1 MSREISLI
9 FPGQGSQHLGMLT
22 PNLLSNYKDLIQE
35 SSDLLGF
42 DFIKLINED
51 PDGLLNQTSFTQPA
65 LLLTSYLHF
74 LNFKDITNI
83 KPFVVA
89 GHSLGEYTALVASNS
104 IDFFD
109 ALNLVRNRGIL
120 MESAPEGSMAAIMGL
135 DVKTLKDICSLEENT
150 SGLIVSCANLNSP
163 IQTVIAGNSNAVSN
177 VCEKAKEAGAKRA
190 ITLNVSVPSHCMLMD
205 KPATLFNESLNKVL
219 ISEPETKIIQ
229 NFSGDFSDNIELI
242 KSNLV
247 KQLTGS
253 VKWVDV
259 IDKIKNLDTLV
270 IECGPGKVLQGI
282 GRSNNLSDILI
293 SSDDN
298 FKDNLKGLLNE

>member
-22 PNLLSNYKDLIQE
+22 PDLLSNYKDLILE

-135 DVKTLKDICSLEENT
+135 DVKTLKDICSLEENS

-229 NFSGDFSDNIELI
+229 NFSGDFSDSIELI

>member
-22 PNLLSNYKDLIQE
+22 PNLLSNYKDLILE

-177 VCEKAKEAGAKRA
+177 VCKKAKEAGAKRA
-190 ITLNVSVPSHCMLMD
+190 IALNVSVPSHCMLMD
-205 KPATLFNESLNKVL
+205 KPATLFNESLNKAL

-229 NFSGDFSDNIELI
+229 NFSGDFSDSIELI

>member
-135 DVKTLKDICSLEENT
+135 DVKTLKDICSFEENT

-205 KPATLFNESLNKVL
+205 KPATLFNESLNKAL

-229 NFSGDFSDNIELI
+229 NFSGDFSDSIELI

>member
-74 LNFKDITNI
+74 WNFKVITNI

-89 GHSLGEYTALVASNS
+89 GHSLGEYAALVASNS

-135 DVKTLKDICSLEENT
+135 NEKTLKDICSLEENT

>member
-22 PNLLSNYKDLIQE
+22 PNLLSNYKDLILE

-51 PDGLLNQTSFTQPA
+51 PDGQLNQTSFTQPA

-109 ALNLVRNRGIL
+109 ALNLVRNRGVL

-135 DVKTLKDICSLEENT
+135 DVMTLKDICNLEENT

-205 KPATLFNESLNKVL
+205 KPATLFNESLNKAL

-229 NFSGDFSDNIELI
+229 NYSGDFSDNIELI

>member
-22 PNLLSNYKDLIQE
+22 PNLLSNYKDLILE

-51 PDGLLNQTSFTQPA
+51 PDGQLNQTSFTQPA

-83 KPFVVA
+83 KPLVVA

-135 DVKTLKDICSLEENT
+135 DVKTLKDICSFEENT

-205 KPATLFNESLNKVL
+205 KPATLFNESLNKAL

-229 NFSGDFSDNIELI
+229 NFSGDFSDSIELI

>member
-1 MSREISLI
+1 
-9 FPGQGSQHLGMLT
+9 MLT
-22 PNLLSNYKDLIQE
+22 PNLLSNYKDLILE

-51 PDGLLNQTSFTQPA
+51 PDGLLNKTSFTQPA

-83 KPFVVA
+83 KPLVVA

-135 DVKTLKDICSLEENT
+135 DVKTLKDICSFEENT

-205 KPATLFNESLNKVL
+205 KPATLFNESLNKALV
-219 ISEPETKIIQ
+219 SEPETKIIQ
-229 NFSGDFSDNIELI
+229 NFSGDFSDSIELI

>member
-51 PDGLLNQTSFTQPA
+51 PDGLLNKTSFTQPA

-135 DVKTLKDICSLEENT
+135 DVKTLKDICSLEQNT

-205 KPATLFNESLNKVL
+205 KPATLFNESLNKAL

-229 NFSGDFSDNIELI
+229 NFSGDFSDSIELI

>member
-1 MSREISLI
+1 
-9 FPGQGSQHLGMLT
+9 MLT
-22 PNLLSNYKDLIQE
+22 PNLLSNYKDLILQ

-51 PDGLLNQTSFTQPA
+51 PDGLLNKTSFTQPA

-83 KPFVVA
+83 KPLVVA

-135 DVKTLKDICSLEENT
+135 DVKTLKDICSFEENT

-190 ITLNVSVPSHCMLMD
+190 ITLNVSVPSHCLLMD
-205 KPATLFNESLNKVL
+205 KPATLFNESLNKAL

-229 NFSGDFSDNIELI
+229 NFSGDFSDNIDLI

>member
-22 PNLLSNYKDLIQE
+22 PNLLSNYKDLILE

-51 PDGLLNQTSFTQPA
+51 SDGLLNQTSFTQPA

-83 KPFVVA
+83 KPLVVA

-205 KPATLFNESLNKVL
+205 KPATLFNESLNKALV
-219 ISEPETKIIQ
+219 SEPETKIIQ
-229 NFSGDFSDNIELI
+229 NFSGDFSGSIELI

>member
-22 PNLLSNYKDLIQE
+22 PNLLSNYKDLILE

-83 KPFVVA
+83 KPLVVA

-109 ALNLVRNRGIL
+109 ALNLVRNRGVL
-120 MESAPEGSMAAIMGL
+120 MESAPEGSMAAILGL

-205 KPATLFNESLNKVL
+205 KPATLFNESLNKAL

-229 NFSGDFSDNIELI
+229 NFSGDFSDSIELI

-247 KQLTGS
+247 NQLTGS
-253 VKWVDV
+253 VRWVDV

>member
-22 PNLLSNYKDLIQE
+22 PNLLSNYKDLILE

-83 KPFVVA
+83 KPLVVA

-135 DVKTLKDICSLEENT
+135 DVKTLKDICSFEENT

-205 KPATLFNESLNKVL
+205 KPATLFNASLNKAL

-229 NFSGDFSDNIELI
+229 NFSGDFSDSIELI

>member
-22 PNLLSNYKDLIQE
+22 PNLLSNYKDLILQ

-51 PDGLLNQTSFTQPA
+51 PDGQLNQTSFTQPA

-83 KPFVVA
+83 KPLVVA

-205 KPATLFNESLNKVL
+205 KPATLFNESLNKAL

-229 NFSGDFSDNIELI
+229 NFSGDFSDSIELI

>member
-22 PNLLSNYKDLIQE
+22 SNLLSNYKDLILE

-83 KPFVVA
+83 KPLVVA

-120 MESAPEGSMAAIMGL
+120 MESAPEGSMAAIIGL
-135 DVKTLKDICSLEENT
+135 DVKTLKDICSFEENT

-205 KPATLFNESLNKVL
+205 KPATLFNESLNKAL

-229 NFSGDFSDNIELI
+229 NFSGDFSDSIELI

>member
-22 PNLLSNYKDLIQE
+22 PNLLSNYKDLILE

-51 PDGLLNQTSFTQPA
+51 PDGLLNKTSFTQPA

-83 KPFVVA
+83 KPLVVA

-135 DVKTLKDICSLEENT
+135 DVKTLKDICSFEENT

-205 KPATLFNESLNKVL
+205 KPATLFNESLNKAL

-229 NFSGDFSDNIELI
+229 NFSGDFSDSIELI

>member
-22 PNLLSNYKDLIQE
+22 PNLLSNYKDLILE

-51 PDGLLNQTSFTQPA
+51 PDGLLNKTSFTQPA

-83 KPFVVA
+83 KPLVVA

-205 KPATLFNESLNKVL
+205 KPATLFNESLNKALV
-219 ISEPETKIIQ
+219 SEPETKIIQ
-229 NFSGDFSDNIELI
+229 NFSGDFSDSIELI

-253 VKWVDV
+253 VRWVDV

>member
-22 PNLLSNYKDLIQE
+22 PNLLSNYKDLILQ

-42 DFIKLINED
+42 DFIKLINKD
-51 PDGLLNQTSFTQPA
+51 PDGQLNQTSFTQPA

-83 KPFVVA
+83 KPLVVA

-135 DVKTLKDICSLEENT
+135 DVKTLKDICSFEENT

-205 KPATLFNESLNKVL
+205 KPASLFNESLNKAL

-229 NFSGDFSDNIELI
+229 NYSGDFSDNIELI

>member
-22 PNLLSNYKDLIQE
+22 PNLLSNYKDIILE

-109 ALNLVRNRGIL
+109 ALNLVRNRGVL

-135 DVKTLKDICSLEENT
+135 DVMTLKDICNLEENT

-205 KPATLFNESLNKVL
+205 KPATLFNESLNKAL

-229 NFSGDFSDNIELI
+229 NFSGDFSDSIELI

>member
-22 PNLLSNYKDLIQE
+22 PNLLSNYKDLILE

-83 KPFVVA
+83 KPLVVA

-135 DVKTLKDICSLEENT
+135 DVKTLKDICSFEENT

-205 KPATLFNESLNKVL
+205 KPATLFNESLNKAL

-229 NFSGDFSDNIELI
+229 NFSGDFSDNIDLI

>member
-22 PNLLSNYKDLIQE
+22 PNLLSNYKDLILE

-83 KPFVVA
+83 KPLVVA

-135 DVKTLKDICSLEENT
+135 DVKTLKDICSFEENT

-205 KPATLFNESLNKVL
+205 KPATLFNESLNKALV
-219 ISEPETKIIQ
+219 SEPETKIIQ
-229 NFSGDFSDNIELI
+229 NFSGDFSDSIELI

>member
-22 PNLLSNYKDLIQE
+22 PNLLSNYKDLILE

-120 MESAPEGSMAAIMGL
+120 MESAPEGSMAAILGL

-177 VCEKAKEAGAKRA
+177 VCEKAKEAGAKRV

-205 KPATLFNESLNKVL
+205 KPATLFNESLNKAL

-229 NFSGDFSDNIELI
+229 NFSGDFSDSIELI

>member
-22 PNLLSNYKDLIQE
+22 PNLLSNYKDLILE

-83 KPFVVA
+83 KPLVVA

-205 KPATLFNESLNKVL
+205 KPATLFNESLNKAL

-229 NFSGDFSDNIELI
+229 NFSGDFSDSIELI

>member
-1 MSREISLI
+1 MSREICLI

-22 PNLLSNYKDLIQE
+22 PNLLSNYKDLILE

-51 PDGLLNQTSFTQPA
+51 PDGMLNQTSFTQPA

-83 KPFVVA
+83 KPLVVA

-104 IDFFD
+104 IVFFD

-205 KPATLFNESLNKVL
+205 KPATLFNESLNKAL

-229 NFSGDFSDNIELI
+229 NYSGDFSDNIELI

>member
-1 MSREISLI
+1 MSKEISLI

-22 PNLLSNYKDLIQE
+22 PNLLSNYKDLILE

-83 KPFVVA
+83 KPLVVA

-135 DVKTLKDICSLEENT
+135 NEKTLKDICSLEENT

-190 ITLNVSVPSHCMLMD
+190 ITLNVSVPTHCMLMD
-205 KPATLFNESLNKVL
+205 KPATLFNESLNKAL

-229 NFSGDFSDNIELI
+229 NYSGDFSDNIELI

-293 SSDDN
+293 SSDEN
-298 FKDNLKGLLNE
+298 FKDNLKGPLNE

>member
-1 MSREISLI
+1 MSREICLI
-9 FPGQGSQHLGMLT
+9 FPGQGSQQLGMLT
-22 PNLLSNYKDLIQE
+22 PNLLSNYKDIILE

-51 PDGLLNQTSFTQPA
+51 PDGMLNQTSFTQPA

-83 KPFVVA
+83 KPLVVA

-135 DVKTLKDICSLEENT
+135 DVMTLKDICSLEENT

-205 KPATLFNESLNKVL
+205 KPATLFNESLNKAL

-229 NFSGDFSDNIELI
+229 NYSGDFSDNIELI

-253 VKWVDV
+253 VKWVDI

>member
-22 PNLLSNYKDLIQE
+22 PNLLSNYKDLILE

-83 KPFVVA
+83 KPLVVA

-205 KPATLFNESLNKVL
+205 KPATLFNASLNKAL

-229 NFSGDFSDNIELI
+229 NFSGDFSDSIELI

>member
-22 PNLLSNYKDLIQE
+22 PNLLSNYKDLILE

-83 KPFVVA
+83 KPLVVA

-104 IDFFD
+104 IGFFD

-205 KPATLFNESLNKVL
+205 KPATLFNESLNKAL

-229 NFSGDFSDNIELI
+229 NFSGDFSDSIELI

>member
-22 PNLLSNYKDLIQE
+22 PNLLSNYKDLILQ
-35 SSDLLGF
+35 SSDLLGL

-51 PDGLLNQTSFTQPA
+51 PDGQLNQTSFTQPA

-83 KPFVVA
+83 KPLVVA

-135 DVKTLKDICSLEENT
+135 DVKTLKDICSFEENT

-205 KPATLFNESLNKVL
+205 KPATLFNESLNKAL

-229 NFSGDFSDNIELI
+229 NFSGDFSDSIELI

>member
-22 PNLLSNYKDLIQE
+22 PNLLSNYKDLILQ

-51 PDGLLNQTSFTQPA
+51 PDGQLNQTSFTQPA

-83 KPFVVA
+83 KPLVVA

-135 DVKTLKDICSLEENT
+135 DVKTLKDICSFEENT

-205 KPATLFNESLNKVL
+205 KPATLFNESLNKAL

>member
-22 PNLLSNYKDLIQE
+22 PNLLSNYKDLILE

-83 KPFVVA
+83 KPLVVA

-135 DVKTLKDICSLEENT
+135 DVKTLKDICSFEENT

-190 ITLNVSVPSHCMLMD
+190 ITLNVSVPSHCLLMD
-205 KPATLFNESLNKVL
+205 KPATLFNESLNKAL

-229 NFSGDFSDNIELI
+229 NYSGDFSDNIELI

>member
-22 PNLLSNYKDLIQE
+22 PNLLSNYKDLILE

-51 PDGLLNQTSFTQPA
+51 PDGLLNKTSFTQPA

-83 KPFVVA
+83 KPLVVA

-205 KPATLFNESLNKVL
+205 KPATLFNESLNKAL

-229 NFSGDFSDNIELI
+229 NFSGDFSDSIELI

>member
-22 PNLLSNYKDLIQE
+22 PNLLSNYKDLILE

-51 PDGLLNQTSFTQPA
+51 PEGLLNQTSFTQPA

-83 KPFVVA
+83 KPLVVA

-135 DVKTLKDICSLEENT
+135 DVKTLKDICSFEENT

-205 KPATLFNESLNKVL
+205 KPATLFNESLNKAL

-229 NFSGDFSDNIELI
+229 NFSGDFSDSIELI